1 MRIALVSPLPP
12 YRGGISTFS
21 HLLGLHLEARHEVY
35 GVSFRRLYPGLLF
48 PGKSQI
54 TRGRRGPG
62 LARVDMLLHPL
73 LPASWDRAAA
83 RIRAFR
89 PDVCLFA
96 YWLPYLVP
104 AYLRVLRAVSPLC
117 RTAVLCH
124 NVEEHESMAGL
135 RWLKRRYLEGADRL
149 VVLSDD
155 GRRQLEGLGV
165 STPTEVLFHPLY
177 DGYGEAR
184 PQGASKRLLG
194 VPEEMP
200 VILFFGLVRPYKGLG
215 QLLEAA
221 RELLRRGA
229 RFHLRVAGEFYQGY
243 RQAAQQVTDWG
254 LAEHVTLE
262 DRFVPDGEVAAY
274 FSAADVVVLPYLSA
288 TQSGVV
294 QIAYQFE
301 RPVVVTDVGGLPETV
316 TEGETGFVVPTGDS
330 GALADILA
338 GNLPDGFRAL
348 RSKVAEAKGRFSW
361 DSFIDQLERIL
372 A

>member
-21 HLLGLHLEARHEVY
+21 HRLGLHLEERHEVY
-35 GVSFRRLYPGLLF
+35 GVSFRRLYPVLLF

-54 TRGRRGPG
+54 TRARRGPE
-62 LARVDMLLHPL
+62 LARVDALLHPL
-73 LPASWDRAAA
+73 VPASWDRAAA

-104 AYLRVLRAVSPLC
+104 AYLRVLRAVSPRC
-117 RTAVLCH
+117 MTAVLCH
-124 NVEEHESMAGL
+124 NVEEHESVAGL
-135 RWLKRRYLEGADRL
+135 RWLKRRYLERADRL
-149 VVLSDD
+149 LVLSEDA
-155 GRRQLEGLGV
+155 RRQLVGLGV

-177 DGYGEAR
+177 DGYGQPR
-184 PQGASKRLLG
+184 TQRASKRLLG
-194 VPEEMP
+194 VAEEVPM
-200 VILFFGLVRPYKGLG
+200 ILFFGLVRPYKGLG
-215 QLLEAA
+215 QLLETA
-221 RELLRRGA
+221 RELLGRGV

-243 RQAAQQVTDWG
+243 RQAAQQVREWG
-254 LAEHVTLE
+254 LADHVTLE
-262 DRFVPDGEVAAY
+262 DRFVPDGEVATY

-294 QIAYQFE
+294 PIAYHFE
-301 RPVVVTDVGGLPETV
+301 RPVVVTNVGGLPEAV
-316 TEGETGFVVPTGDS
+316 TEGETGFVAPAGDS

-348 RSKVAEAKGRFSW
+348 RSKVAEVKGRFSW
-361 DSFIDQLERIL
+361 ETFMARLEEVL
-372 A
+372 G